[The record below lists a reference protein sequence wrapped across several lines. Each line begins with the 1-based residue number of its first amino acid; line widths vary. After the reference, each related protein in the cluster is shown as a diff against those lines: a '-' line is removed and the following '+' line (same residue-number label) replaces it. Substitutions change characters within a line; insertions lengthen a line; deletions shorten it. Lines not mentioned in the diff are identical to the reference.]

1 MSKTPQLT
9 AQPLTATSKGEI
21 KRLRLSGIVPVSIQH
36 KKHETLHLQEDEKL
50 LNAFITLHGGSAVAE
65 MTIEPSNV
73 VHTVL
78 VHDIQRDPIS
88 KRLLHVTFQDMEK
101 GDMVKTHISLTFR
114 GEPEGVRIGEG
125 VLSQVLSQ
133 LEIRSDVQHLVDH
146 INVDVSHMEMNSSL
160 RVSDLP
166 KQEGYEIL
174 TPENTVIATLSAPTE
189 MDAVVETPTAEAD
202 PADAKGA

>member
-9 AQPLTATSKGEI
+9 AHPLTATSKGEV

-36 KKHETLHLQEDEKL
+36 KKHATLHLQEDEKA
-50 LNAFITLHGGSAVAE
+50 LNAFILSYGGSAVAE
-65 MTIEPSNV
+65 MTIEPDKIK
-73 VHTVL
+73 HTVI
-78 VHDIQRDPIS
+78 VHDIQRNPIS

-101 GDMVKTHISLTFR
+101 GDTVKTHISLTFK
-114 GEPEGVRIGEG
+114 GQPDSVRTGEG

-146 INVDVSHMEMNSSL
+146 INVDVSHMELNSSL

-166 KQEGYEIL
+166 KQDGYEIL
-174 TPENTVIATLSAPTE
+174 TPEDTVIATLSAPTV
-189 MDAVVETPTAEAD
+189 MDEVAETPAAEVA
-202 PADAKGA
+202 A